1 MNICQSLS
9 LGCALAFGLAPPVF
23 AQSAPPP
30 SKNDSEIVVNPT
42 IAECNAGWENSAKLK
57 WSKDQFEQFCAI
69 QKSPAPIL
77 ANPTLDEC
85 KGGWNAAMRWTK
97 DQFDGL
103 CELLQKSK

>member
-1 MNICQSLS
+1 MNSSHSIS
-9 LGCALAFGLAPPVF
+9 LGCALAFGLAPTVF
-23 AQSAPPP
+23 AQSAPPL
-30 SKNDSEIVVNPT
+30 SKSDSEIVINPT
-42 IAECNAGWENSAKLK
+42 IAECNVGWENSAKLK

-85 KGGWNAAMRWTK
+85 KGGWNAAIRWTK
-97 DQFDGL
+97 DQFDSL